1 MFDQLWNW
9 LKQNI
14 VIGVLILVAL
24 LLVLF
29 PRAVRRMF
37 AAPRKRRRRT
47 RSGKPLPRSV
57 GTRRRRRT
65 TAPRAR
71 TTGSGYAAAGGG
83 TIALKYN
90 KDGTVKKAWQVKG
103 TVAAK
108 QRMARLRRSR

>member
-14 VIGVLILVAL
+14 VIGVLIIVAL

-57 GTRRRRRT
+57 GRRRSLISRAGRRT
-65 TAPRAR
+65 
-71 TTGSGYAAAGGG
+71 GKGYPAVGGG
-83 TIALKYN
+83 TIPYKYN